1 MGIRTMKK
9 QNSIALVLILL
20 IVGILFHKS
29 IIKGYVPF
37 PGDVLLSSFK
47 PWQVTSYDGY
57 VAGSI
62 PNKAQYPDVIRQLYP
77 WRIEAI
83 RQWREGAVPL
93 WNPYNFSGQPL
104 LANFQSA
111 ALYPLNS
118 LFLIFSKESAWTI
131 LVALQP
137 FLALLFTYLYLRL
150 IRVSVLASL
159 FGAVSY
165 GISGFMTVWLEY
177 NTVGHIMAWLPLQ
190 TLSIELISQKNS
202 RSLWGYILLTLSVA
216 LSLLAGHPQV
226 ALYAI
231 FFATIYGAF
240 RLKGR
245 AKIWAGI
252 SVGLGFGLSAAQL
265 IPGFELISV
274 SARTNHTYEQMM
286 RANLIQPW
294 QTLMMFFPNLFG
306 NPVSRTY
313 WLSDTYVGKVTSIGL
328 VPLFFLLSALRL
340 RENTIVRF
348 YVIAIIVIGL
358 FITVNPVTALLYRF
372 PLPVIS
378 SSSPTLMV
386 FLLSF
391 CMATLASFGVDGWTR
406 EPHSLKKLAVRSTQ
420 VLAGIAAVAAVFI
433 VISGLKAHATVAIR
447 ALVYAAAFSAATL
460 TGFYIAIRNKNLMIP
475 MLWVLLFVHTMDLS
489 YAFFKFNPFVP
500 VSYMY
505 PPHAVSEY
513 LSKQKVPERFWG
525 YGTAAIDANIATYVR
540 IYSPDGYD
548 PLYPKWYG
556 EFIGAAKNGQLIRT
570 FTNSTRSDAAIAS
583 GFGETDFQSNRFRRQ
598 ILRALGVSTILDRVE
613 NGTTEKTFPPGKY
626 MLTPV
631 SDWRVF
637 TDVESPLIVRIA
649 GLSTIART
657 KEEFER
663 AFFHPSFDPSSQVIY
678 YDPSPPPLSG
688 TGSVTVTAY
697 TSNTVEA
704 STDTQGTTMMVV
716 ANTYYPGWRA
726 YIDGQPA
733 SLSRVNWT
741 MNGVALP
748 EGKHTVTLRYEPSSF
763 QIGVWVSALSALLF
777 AGMVIAQRKNYS

>member
-1 MGIRTMKK
+1 
-9 QNSIALVLILL
+9 
-20 IVGILFHKS
+20 
-29 IIKGYVPF
+29 
-37 PGDVLLSSFK
+37 
-47 PWQVTSYDGY
+47 VTSYDGY

-93 WNPYNFSGQPL
+93 WNPYNFSGAPL

-111 ALYPLNS
+111 ALYPFNS
-118 LFLIFSKESAWTI
+118 LFLIFTKETAWTL

-190 TLSIELISQKNS
+190 MLSIELLSQKNS

-231 FFATIYGAF
+231 FFAAIYGAF
-240 RLKGR
+240 RLKGK

-252 SVGLGFGLSAAQL
+252 SMALGFGLSAAQL
-265 IPGFELISV
+265 IPGLELMSV

-286 RANLIQPW
+286 RDNLIAPW

-313 WLSDTYVGKVTSIGL
+313 WPTDTYVGKVTSIGL
-328 VPLFFLLSALRL
+328 IPLFFLLSAFRL
-340 RENTIVRF
+340 RKDKVVRF
-348 YVIAIIVIGL
+348 YIIATIVIGL
-358 FITVNPVTALLYRF
+358 FITANPVTALLYRF
-372 PLPVIS
+372 SLPIIS

-386 FLLSF
+386 FLFSF
-391 CMATLASFGVDGWTR
+391 CLAVLTSFGIDGWTR
-406 EPHSLKKLAVRSTQ
+406 EPHSLKKLAVRAMQ
-420 VLAGIAAVAAVFI
+420 VLTGIAAVAAVFI

-447 ALVYAAAFSAATL
+447 ALIYAAAFSAVTL

-475 MLWVLLFVHTMDLS
+475 MLWLLLFVHTMDLS
-489 YAFFKFNPFVP
+489 YVFFKFNPFVP

-505 PPHAVSEY
+505 PPHAVSDH
-513 LSKQKVPERFWG
+513 LSKQKVPQRFWG
-525 YGTAAIDANIATYVR
+525 YGTAAIDANIATYLR

-570 FTNSTRSDAAIAS
+570 FTNSTRSDAAITS
-583 GFGETDFQSNRFRRQ
+583 GFGETDFQNNSFRRQ

-626 MLTPV
+626 TLTPV
-631 SDWRVF
+631 SDWHAF
-637 TDVESPLIVRIA
+637 TDLGSPAIVRIA
-649 GLSTIART
+649 SLSAVAQT
-657 KEEFER
+657 KEEFEQ
-663 AFFHPSFDPSSQVIY
+663 AFFHPSFDPASQAIFH
-678 YDPSPPPLSG
+678 DPSLPPLAG
-688 TGSVTVTAY
+688 TGSVAVTAY
-697 TSNTVEA
+697 TSNMVEA
-704 STDTQGTTMMVV
+704 STDTGGTTMMVV
-716 ANTYYPGWRA
+716 ANTYYPGWKA
-726 YIDGQPA
+726 YVDGQPT
-733 SLSRVNWT
+733 SLLRVNWT
-741 MNGVALP
+741 MNGVAIP
-748 EGKHTVTLRYEPSSF
+748 SGKHTVTLKYEPSSF
-763 QIGVWVSALSALLF
+763 QIGVWASALSMLLF
-777 AGMVIAQRKNYS
+777 VGMVIARKKTYS